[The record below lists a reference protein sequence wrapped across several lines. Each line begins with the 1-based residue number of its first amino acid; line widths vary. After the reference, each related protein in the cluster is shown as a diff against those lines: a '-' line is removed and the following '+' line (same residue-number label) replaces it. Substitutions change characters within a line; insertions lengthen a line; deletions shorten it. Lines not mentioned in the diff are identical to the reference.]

1 MNTTAESS
9 NSNSRV
15 LIVDDNSEFTHR
27 ASELLQNTHHYV
39 VCEENDPRRALETAR
54 SFHPDLILL
63 DLIMPQADGTEVAAQ
78 ITSNWMLHSVPI
90 VFVTALI
97 TREEARDG
105 RRIEGHRVVPKP
117 GHGSELIKVIEESLP
132 TRFNNPSQRVVKQK
146 SPWTRITKPADL
158 ERLRDSSDKRMFAIV
173 SPPIA
178 AANRGRPTRNVLI
191 FDNHPASLRLARNVG
206 LVSPRPTLAQ
216 YLLLSVLVI
225 LAVAVGI
232 SCIG

>member
-27 ASELLQNTHHYV
+27 VSELLQNTHHYV

-78 ITSNWMLHSVPI
+78 ITSDWMLHSVPI

-105 RRIEGHRVVPKP
+105 RRIEGHRIIPKP
-117 GHGSELIKVIEESLP
+117 GHASELIKVVEE
-132 TRFNNPSQRVVKQK
+132 K
-146 SPWTRITKPADL
+146 SS
-158 ERLRDSSDKRMFAIV
+158 EAIQQ
-173 SPPIA
+173 
-178 AANRGRPTRNVLI
+178 
-191 FDNHPASLRLARNVG
+191 LRL
-206 LVSPRPTLAQ
+206 SPRRR
-216 YLLLSVLVI
+216 V
-225 LAVAVGI
+225 
-232 SCIG
+232 

>member
-191 FDNHPASLRLARNVG
+191 FDNHPASLRLARDVD
-206 LVSPRPTLAQ
+206 LASPRPTLAQ